1 MKLSDKS
8 LKSSSTPSLRAI
20 MLLSSK
26 CAKLSCD
33 TVTLP
38 SSSLSKFIVPDKVE
52 AYFSPGWK
60 ECHFTSSASPC
71 RIYPPRSN
79 DGVDLDACHMPNPV
93 KPIMADN
100 PKDIIMI
107 ANFLLIAIY
116 LSLRFFYCLAAD
128 FLSSEAL
135 WGYYYHQ
142 HKKPENDY
150 FRLRSILYCITVF

>member
-33 TVTLP
+33 TATLP

-116 LSLRFFYCLAAD
+116 LSLRFFTVLQPIFCHRKLC
-128 FLSSEAL
+128 
-135 WGYYYHQ
+135 GG
-142 HKKPENDY
+142 
-150 FRLRSILYCITVF
+150 IIITNTKSPKTTIFD